1 MQNTNSTAVLN
12 AEEIQRYS
20 RHLLLPEVGIAGQ
33 QKLKYSQVLV
43 IGAGGLGCPV
53 LLYLAAAGIGHLG
66 IVDDDKVDLSNLQRQ
81 VLFSVSDLDKSK
93 ALVAQEKIQALNPNT
108 AVTVYQTRLN
118 STNALEIFKNY
129 DVIVDCTDNFAT
141 RYLSNDACVIL
152 GKPNVYASIFR
163 FDGQLSVFNYRNGPC
178 YRCLYPTPP
187 PPELVPS
194 CAEGGVVGILP
205 GVLGTL
211 QATEVIKI
219 LLDIGDVMAGRL
231 LTFDAL
237 TMSFDEYQLKRNH
250 KCTFCSNSA
259 SERKLI
265 DYQEFCGITTAQNN
279 SRDVPAIQPA
289 ALKHLLTTGE
299 PIQLIDVRSISEYQI
314 ANIKGAQLLPLD
326 SLEQKILDLDKHA
339 KTICFCHKGKRS
351 QKACEILL
359 QHGFSNILNLSGGID
374 RWSLEASIET
384 PRY

>member
-1 MQNTNSTAVLN
+1 MQNSNGVNALN
-12 AEEIQRYS
+12 PEEIQRYS
-20 RHLLLPEVGIAGQ
+20 RHLLLPEVGVTGQ
-33 QKLKYSQVLV
+33 QKLKSLQVLV

-53 LLYLAAAGIGHLG
+53 LLYLAAAGVGHLG

-81 VLFSVSDLDKSK
+81 VLFSVADVGKSK
-93 ALVAQEKIQALNPNT
+93 AVVAQEKIQALNPNT
-108 AVTVYQTRLN
+108 TVTVYQTRLDA
-118 STNALEIFKNY
+118 SNALEIFKHY

-152 GKPNVYASIFR
+152 NKPNVYASIFR
-163 FDGQLSVFNYRNGPC
+163 FDGQLSVFNYKNGPC

-237 TMSFDEYQLKRNH
+237 TMSFDEYQLTRNH
-250 KCTFCSNSA
+250 KCPLCSPEVT
-259 SERKLI
+259 ERKLI
-265 DYQEFCGITTAQNN
+265 DYQQFCGISTTQNN
-279 SRDVPAIQPA
+279 TQDIPNIQPV
-289 ALKHLLTTGE
+289 ALKHLLAIGE
-299 PIQLIDVRSISEYQI
+299 PIQLIDVRSISEHQI
-314 ANIKGAQLLPLD
+314 ANIKEAQLLPLD
-326 SLEQKILDLDKHA
+326 SLEQKLLNLDKHA

-359 QHGFSNILNLSGGID
+359 QYGFSNILNLSGGID
-374 RWSLEASIET
+374 RWSLEVSVET

>member
-33 QKLKYSQVLV
+33 QKLKHSHVLV

-53 LLYLAAAGIGHLG
+53 LLYLAAAGVGHLG

-141 RYLSNDACVIL
+141 RYLSNDACVML

-299 PIQLIDVRSISEYQI
+299 PIQLIDVRSISEYEI
-314 ANIKGAQLLPLD
+314 ANIRGAQLLPLD

>member
-1 MQNTNSTAVLN
+1 MQNTNNAAALN
-12 AEEIQRYS
+12 PEEIQRYS

-33 QKLKYSQVLV
+33 QKLKHSQVLV

-53 LLYLAAAGIGHLG
+53 LLYLAAAGVGHLG

-81 VLFSVSDLDKSK
+81 VLFSVGDLDKSK

-118 STNALEIFKNY
+118 SANALEIFKNY

-163 FDGQLSVFNYRNGPC
+163 FDGQLSIFNYRNGPC

-250 KCTFCSNSA
+250 NCTFCSTST

-265 DYQEFCGITTAQNN
+265 DYQEFCGIPAAQNN
-279 SRDVPAIQPA
+279 SQDIPSIQPM
-289 ALKHLLTTGE
+289 ALKHLLSTGE
-299 PIQLIDVRSISEYQI
+299 PIQLIDVRSISEHQI
-314 ANIKGAQLLPLD
+314 ANIKEAQLLPLD
-326 SLEQKILDLDKHA
+326 SLEQEILDLDKHA